1 MSIGLING
9 RSGEA
14 LLLFLSADEK
24 NKHKWQELLN
34 TISEEVSTSS
44 DYSFETG
51 ITGFGWLI
59 AFLHQEKLIDIDSD
73 DILEDFDD
81 QIYKLT
87 LQELSHQNT
96 DIGTLLGLIDYH
108 IIRHRNKNSNEQYF
122 RKFLHQECINL
133 IVEKLNTFIGYYIS
147 KKELTQTQIENSSK
161 ILLKF
166 SYLSNYI
173 NNKIISDQL
182 PDQLYYFIKYI
193 QNNLQ
198 PHSNFKKICLKKLL
212 QTCKNK
218 NYEIFI
224 VQLDNQLS
232 EINDFE
238 IEQTSDIRN
247 TVFKLTN
254 LIN

>member
-24 NKHKWQELLN
+24 NKHKGQELLN
-34 TISEEVSTSS
+34 TISEEVSTST

-59 AFLHQEKLIDIDSD
+59 AFLHKERLIDIDSD

-87 LQELSHQNT
+87 IQELSDQNT

-108 IIRHRNKNSNEQYF
+108 TIRHRNKNFNEQYF

-147 KKELTQTQIENSSK
+147 KKELTQAQIENSCK

-173 NNKIISDQL
+173 NNKIINDQL
-182 PDQLYYFIKYI
+182 PGQLHYFIKHT
-193 QNNLQ
+193 QRNLQ
-198 PHSNFKKICLKKLL
+198 PYNNFKKICQKKLR
-212 QTCKNK
+212 QACENK
-218 NYEIFI
+218 NFEIFI
-224 VQLDNQLS
+224 VKLNNDLS
-232 EINDFE
+232 EIDNSE

>member
-24 NKHKWQELLN
+24 NKHKGQELLN

-87 LQELSHQNT
+87 LQELSDQNT

-108 IIRHRNKNSNEQYF
+108 IIRHRNKNFNEQYF

-133 IVEKLNTFIGYYIS
+133 IVEKLNTFIGYFIS
-147 KKELTQTQIENSSK
+147 KIENGSK
-161 ILLKF
+161 VLLKF

-182 PDQLYYFIKYI
+182 PDQLYYFLEYI

-212 QTCKNK
+212 QACKNK

-238 IEQTSDIRN
+238 IELTSDIRN